1 MCMSVITGVVGGS
14 GLAYGIVL
22 MVGGMVFWM
31 RLVLGVERKRGTTT
45 AFGASLGSG
54 LA

>member
-1 MCMSVITGVVGGS
+1 MSVITGVVGGF

-22 MVGGMVFWM
+22 MIGGMVFWM
-31 RLVLGVERKRGTTT
+31 RLVLGVEPEKRTTA

>member
-1 MCMSVITGVVGGS
+1 MSVITGVVG

-22 MVGGMVFWM
+22 MVGGMVLWV
-31 RLVLGVERKRGTTT
+31 RLVLGVEPERRTAA
-45 AFGASLGSG
+45 AFGASLWPG